1 LLNKLKRNNKRFN
14 EIMRANEQ
22 IGHNIKRWREFKEV
36 KQEQLA
42 KRLKITSA
50 ALSQLENGKTDIT
63 VSRIE
68 QIAEVLDIDF
78 SLLLSSP
85 QQIINISNSPNTHNG
100 VYNSQHNTI
109 NKELVEA
116 VQAELQKKKE
126 QNSFLQNLVQ
136 PKQ

>member
-1 LLNKLKRNNKRFN
+1 
-14 EIMRANEQ
+14 MRANEQ

-36 KQEQLA
+36 KQEKLA

-68 QIAEVLDIDF
+68 QIAEVLEIDF

-116 VQAELQKKKE
+116 VQAELQKKNE
-126 QNSFLQNLVQ
+126 QISFLQNLVR